1 MRHTLKDELLNSLPL
16 ERKDEG
22 GGETEVERA
31 LAALTTTMETK
42 IGELRTELKAAT
54 DRADEFETKLARPN
68 LQKNDE
74 PTPERKAFVG
84 YLRHGVEK
92 LQADEAK
99 ALRVGDDTAG
109 GYLASPEFSTEMTRE
124 LVEFSPIRA
133 AARVGTTG
141 SGSLLFPKRTAI
153 TNAQWEGE
161 LEESDESE
169 PAFGQQEIFVH
180 EMRTFTDVSNKLLED
195 SAVNIESE
203 LSTAFSEDFGQKE
216 GIAFVN
222 GTGVKQP
229 AGIMQHADIA
239 YTANGHATTLN
250 ADPLITLLYALPAA
264 YRNRGAWLMNG
275 TTLAT
280 VRKLKDGQ
288 NNYLWQP
295 SFQAG
300 EPETLLG
307 RPVIEAVDMPD
318 IASGAFP
325 IVYGDFSGGYRILDR
340 VGLSV
345 LRDPFTQA
353 RNGLVRFHA
362 RRRVGG
368 AVTQAAR
375 FRKLKMAT
383 S

>member
-1 MRHTLKDELLNSLPL
+1 MKHSKIETRSAVRLETRADPDPIEAATQAVAEMRTAFDARMTGLDELTARLDEL
-16 ERKDEG
+16 ETRAARPGTQER
-22 GGETEVERA
+22 TEEPTVER
-31 LAALTTTMETK
+31 
-42 IGELRTELKAAT
+42 R
-54 DRADEFETKLARPN
+54 
-68 LQKNDE
+68 
-74 PTPERKAFVG
+74 AFVG
-84 YLRHGVEK
+84 YVRSGREALS
-92 LQADEAK
+92 ADEIR

-109 GYLASPEFSTEMTRE
+109 GFLAPPEFQTEMQRE
-124 LVEFSPIRA
+124 LVQYSPIRE
-133 AARVGTTG
+133 AARVGTTARG
-141 SGSLLFPKRTAI
+141 SVIFPKRTAI
-153 TNAQWEGE
+153 TTALWEGE
-161 LEESDESE
+161 TEDSEESE

-180 EMRTFTDVSNKLLED
+180 EMRTYTDVSNKLLED

-203 LSTAFSEDFGQKE
+203 LNMAFAEDFGQKE
-216 GIAFVN
+216 GISFVN

-229 AGIMQHADIA
+229 EGVMQNADIA
-239 YTANGHATTLN
+239 YTANGHATILA
-250 ADPLITLLYALPAA
+250 ADPLITLLYALPKA
-264 YRNRGAWLMNG
+264 YRARGAWMMNG

-280 VRKLKDGQ
+280 IRKLKDGQ

-300 EPETLLG
+300 EPETILG
-307 RPVIEAVDMPD
+307 RPVVEAVDMPD

-325 IVYGDFSGGYRILDR
+325 IVYGDFAGGYRIYDR

-353 RNGLVRFHA
+353 KSGLVRFHA

>member
-1 MRHTLKDELLNSLPL
+1 MKHSRIEIRSAVPLETRADPDPIEAATQAVAEMRTAFDDRMTGIDELTARLDEIETRAARPGTQ
-16 ERKDEG
+16 ER
-22 GGETEVERA
+22 TEEPTVER
-31 LAALTTTMETK
+31 
-42 IGELRTELKAAT
+42 R
-54 DRADEFETKLARPN
+54 
-68 LQKNDE
+68 
-74 PTPERKAFVG
+74 AFVG
-84 YLRHGVEK
+84 YVRSGREALS
-92 LQADEAK
+92 ADEIR

-109 GYLASPEFSTEMTRE
+109 GFLAPPEFQTEMQRE
-124 LVEFSPIRA
+124 LVQYSPIRE
-133 AARVGTTG
+133 AARVGTTARG
-141 SGSLLFPKRTAI
+141 SVIFPKRTAI
-153 TNAQWEGE
+153 TTALWEGE
-161 LEESDESE
+161 TEDSEESE

-203 LSTAFSEDFGQKE
+203 LNMAFSEDFGQKE
-216 GIAFVN
+216 GISFVN

-229 AGIMQHADIA
+229 EGVMQNADIA
-239 YTANGHATTLN
+239 YTANGHATILA
-250 ADPLITLLYALPAA
+250 ADPLITLLYALPKA
-264 YRNRGAWLMNG
+264 YRSRGAWMMNG

-280 VRKLKDGQ
+280 IRKLKDGQ

-300 EPETLLG
+300 EPETILG
-307 RPVIEAVDMPD
+307 RPVVEAVDMPD
-318 IASGAFP
+318 IAANAFP
-325 IVYGDFSGGYRILDR
+325 ILYGDFAGGYRIYDR

-353 RNGLVRFHA
+353 KSGLVRFHA

>member
-1 MRHTLKDELLNSLPL
+1 MKHSRIETRSAVPLETRADPDPIEAATQAVAEMRTAFDARMTGLDELT
-16 ERKDEG
+16 ERLDEIEARAARPG
-22 GGETEVERA
+22 TEQRTEEPTVER
-31 LAALTTTMETK
+31 
-42 IGELRTELKAAT
+42 R
-54 DRADEFETKLARPN
+54 
-68 LQKNDE
+68 
-74 PTPERKAFVG
+74 AFVG
-84 YLRHGVEK
+84 YVRSGREALS
-92 LQADEAK
+92 ADEIR

-109 GYLASPEFSTEMTRE
+109 GFLAPPEFQTEMQRE
-124 LVEFSPIRA
+124 LVQYSPIRE
-133 AARVGTTG
+133 AARVGTTARG
-141 SGSLLFPKRTAI
+141 SVIFPKRTGI
-153 TNAQWEGE
+153 TTALWEGE
-161 LEESDESE
+161 TEDSEESE

-180 EMRTFTDVSNKLLED
+180 EMRTYTDVSNKLLED

-203 LSTAFSEDFGQKE
+203 LNMAFAEDFGQKE
-216 GIAFVN
+216 GISFVN

-229 AGIMQHADIA
+229 EGVMNNADIA
-239 YTANGHATTLN
+239 FTANGHATILA
-250 ADPLITLLYALPAA
+250 ADPLITLLYALPKA
-264 YRNRGAWLMNG
+264 YRSRGAWMMNG

-280 VRKLKDGQ
+280 IRKLKDGQ
-288 NNYLWQP
+288 NNFLWQP

-307 RPVIEAVDMPD
+307 RPVVEAVDMPD

-325 IVYGDFSGGYRILDR
+325 ILYGDFAGGYRIYDR

-353 RNGLVRFHA
+353 KSGLVRFHA